1 MPKIISNITREAKK
15 SIGVNKKASLLGW
28 PSCFVIGLL

>member
-15 SIGVNKKASLLGW
+15 SIGVNKKASLSAGVFLSGYIIW
-28 PSCFVIGLL
+28 